1 MSVIIPNLKL
11 SGAPKV
17 KWSNPL
23 TKGLVGY
30 WPLSEGAGGVA
41 RDIAG
46 GNHGTLVGGVSQAV
60 GRHGRALGF
69 DGLNGT
75 HCDAIA
81 LNDLSVYLPW
91 TVSVWVKV
99 DSTVSTQY
107 ILSNPVAL
115 ADRIHVYFRAS
126 GYTFVVATFTSS
138 YTVLGKSIGYTAAI
152 GKWVH
157 VLCANTPGLSIYVNA
172 LAGGDPADAVVSSTI
187 GRLHI
192 GGRVSSAVLGGQ
204 LSNVSIHNRALTP
217 TEIKL
222 LYERPLAMIDDS
234 VELWSP
240 AVEAAAPRR
249 AHSLS
254 PLAGTLTP
262 LAR

>member
-1 MSVIIPNLKL
+1 MSVIIPNFKL

-17 KWSNPL
+17 KWSSPL

-30 WPLSEGAGGVA
+30 WPLSEGAGTVA

-60 GRHGRALGF
+60 GPHGRALGF
-69 DGLNGT
+69 GGVDGIVNCATNFDITTGLTLSFWMQFRALTTFPRLIGAEGKWILFLN
-75 HCDAIA
+75 
-81 LNDLSVYLPW
+81 
-91 TVSVWVKV
+91 
-99 DSTVSTQY
+99 STK
-107 ILSNPVAL
+107 ILSFLGSGFNSLFPATPILVESQWYHVAVTYDGAALYPHLGGVRLGGGL
-115 ADRIHVYFRAS
+115 AKS
-126 GYTFVVATFTSS
+126 GA
-138 YTVLGKSIGYTAAI
+138 LD
-152 GKWVH
+152 
-157 VLCANTPGLSIYVNA
+157 A
-172 LAGGDPADAVVSSTI
+172 LAGVPVTLANRLNGDRPLDGVI
-187 GRLHI
+187 
-192 GGRVSSAVLGGQ
+192 
-204 LSNVSIHNRALTP
+204 SNASIHNRALTP
-217 TEIKL
+217 SEIKL

-249 AHSLS
+249 ANSLS